1 MHTGIQKKYSVKKK
15 EDIKMN
21 QTKTAGRFQTR
32 QMTAIAMLSAASY
45 VMYLFGFHI
54 PLVPNFLTMDFSE
67 LPAVIASLSMG
78 PVAGILVCAIKNIF
92 HLLVSHTMWVGEL
105 SNFILGVAFCV
116 PAGLIYGRR
125 KTRQNAVAALIC
137 GALIMAIVSIPSNY
151 FLIYPLY
158 DKIAF
163 PMTSIIAAYSAINP
177 NVTSLLPALVMF
189 NVPFTLVKAMVSVVM
204 TLLIYKPISQIIKQG
219 IE

>member
-1 MHTGIQKKYSVKKK
+1 
-15 EDIKMN
+15 MN
-21 QTKTAGRFQTR
+21 QTKTVSRFQTR

-45 VMYLFGFHI
+45 VLYLGGFTI

-78 PVAGILVCAIKNIF
+78 PLAGIMVCAIKNIF
-92 HLLVSHTMWVGEL
+92 HLLISRTMWVGEL

-116 PAGLIYGRR
+116 PAGLIYGHK
-125 KTRQNAVAALIC
+125 KTKKNAVVALIC
-137 GALIMAIVSIPSNY
+137 GAVIMALVSIPSNY

-158 DKIAF
+158 DKIAY
-163 PMTSIIAAYSAINP
+163 PMTAIIAAYSAINP
-177 NVTSLLPALVMF
+177 GVTSLLPALVIF
-189 NVPFTLVKAMVSVVM
+189 NVPFTLVKALVSVVM
-204 TLLIYKPISQIIKQG
+204 TLLIYKPISQVIKQG